1 MKSENIAL
9 AVGAAI
15 VFGATASYAAM
26 PNYDPVAHCAKV
38 ASFGGTPSEVIRNTC
53 LQQEQE
59 AYNDLKPKW
68 DGLPAALRAHCDRV
82 ASFGGAGTFVILKTC
97 VEQELEASQKNHEF
111 QFQR

>member
-1 MKSENIAL
+1 MKSGNIAL
-9 AVGAAI
+9 AVVAA
-15 VFGATASYAAM
+15 VAFGATSSHAAM
-26 PNYDPVAHCAKV
+26 PNYDPAFHCARV
-38 ASFGGTPSEVIRNTC
+38 ASFGGAPSEVIRNTC

-82 ASFGGAGTFVILKTC
+82 ASFGGGGTFVILKTC
-97 VEQELEASQKNHEF
+97 VEQELEAAQQNRQF